1 MAKTAAK
8 TKEDNKKTAAPAATP
23 AAEGTAAAP
32 VAPAAPADPAANA
45 EQGATPTPAPAA
57 TPAAPAAPAEST
69 KKEAAKVKAPEMSQ
83 GAADVLAERA
93 RQLGEKGYS
102 VARDGEYRDGELPMA
117 AACYAVFGAGGQMAR
132 SVFSWPFKTEAFR
145 PHDKRR
151 AMVKAAALLLAA
163 IEAGDAAGWD
173 DSAMK

>member
-8 TKEDNKKTAAPAATP
+8 PKEDDKKTAAPAATP
-23 AAEGTAAAP
+23 AAEGAGPAP
-32 VAPAAPADPAANA
+32 AAPAAPADPAANA
-45 EQGATPTPAPAA
+45 EQSAAPAPAA
-57 TPAAPAAPAEST
+57 TTPPPAAPAESA

-83 GAADVLAERA
+83 GVADVLAERA

-102 VARDGEYRDGELPMA
+102 VERDGEYRDGELPMA

>member
-8 TKEDNKKTAAPAATP
+8 PKEDDKKTAAPAATP
-23 AAEGTAAAP
+23 AAEGAGP
-32 VAPAAPADPAANA
+32 APAAPADPAANA
-45 EQGATPTPAPAA
+45 GQGATPTPTPTPAA
-57 TPAAPAAPAEST
+57 TPAAPAATAEST

-102 VARDGEYRDGELPMA
+102 VERDGEYRDGELPMA

>member
-8 TKEDNKKTAAPAATP
+8 PKEDDKKTAAPAATP
-23 AAEGTAAAP
+23 AAEGAGP
-32 VAPAAPADPAANA
+32 APADPAANA
-45 EQGATPTPAPAA
+45 EQSAAPAPAA
-57 TPAAPAAPAEST
+57 TTPPPAAPAESA

-83 GAADVLAERA
+83 GVADVLAERA

-102 VARDGEYRDGELPMA
+102 VERDGEYRDGELPMA

>member
-8 TKEDNKKTAAPAATP
+8 PKEDDKKTAAPAATP
-23 AAEGTAAAP
+23 AAEGAGP
-32 VAPAAPADPAANA
+32 APADPAANA
-45 EQGATPTPAPAA
+45 EQSAAPAPAA
-57 TPAAPAAPAEST
+57 TTPPPAAPAESA

-83 GAADVLAERA
+83 GVADVLAERA

-102 VARDGEYRDGELPMA
+102 VERDGEYRDGELPMA
-117 AACYAVFGAGGQMAR
+117 AACYAVFGAGGHMAR

>member
-8 TKEDNKKTAAPAATP
+8 PKEDDKKPAAATP
-23 AAEGTAAAP
+23 PAKGPAAAP
-32 VAPAAPADPAANA
+32 TAPADPAASAAQSPAPAAPADK
-45 EQGATPTPAPAA
+45 PTP
-57 TPAAPAAPAEST
+57 PAAPAPEAV
-69 KKEAAKVKAPEMSQ
+69 KKGTAKASPELSQ
-83 GAADVLAERA
+83 GVADVLAERA

-102 VARDGEYRDGELPMA
+102 VERDGEYRDGELPMA

-173 DSAMK
+173 DQAMK